1 MVSKYINGC
10 NEKKRRGK
18 KNVSVEE
25 LYILY
30 IFAVYIEE
38 DIARNTLTEIEI
50 ICTMVV
56 VE

>member
-30 IFAVYIEE
+30 IFAVYI
-38 DIARNTLTEIEI
+38 ARNTLTEIEI